1 MKDRPESESFRFWL
15 IFMSILPGEF
25 FIDVFSLS
33 IVYCPVFICLLEW
46 LILSGHLRPSRPA
59 WRGEQRTIRTKPWS
73 ILSRRSGAIHS

>member
-33 IVYCPVFICLLEW
+33 IVRIAQAKMLPV
-46 LILSGHLRPSRPA
+46 GY
-59 WRGEQRTIRTKPWS
+59 
-73 ILSRRSGAIHS
+73 RRAI